1 MWGTVCEEFAPS
13 KEKVRELYMDKKD
26 YLEDKIKNM
35 LICELK
41 KVREIENEIE
51 QLLLVDGLG
60 VEMKAIRIFEEI
72 QKVKFDSEIFRIIK
86 ELK

>member
-1 MWGTVCEEFAPS
+1 
-13 KEKVRELYMDKKD
+13 MDKKD

-51 QLLLVDGLG
+51 QLLLADGLG